1 MTQHGQKRRSRPAEF
16 VAGILADIHFPSEIS
31 RYLIQILFAV
41 LVGALAGAG
50 AILFHHAVEE
60 MRIFFHPRRL
70 ASLWDLPV
78 HPVVFVPV
86 AGALVLA
93 FATARFPRIARERG
107 VAPQIIA
114 LSAVIGDVN
123 DFDKWLGSA
132 KLITT
137 KRPVPLLEGVL
148 DRSGTF
154 QLMDPTGAVQN
165 VQLLPPGAVRVRKEK
180 PSTQDILIPLVR
192 ELVNRG
198 DRKSVV

>member
-1 MTQHGQKRRSRPAEF
+1 M
-16 VAGILADIHFPSEIS
+16 AGILADIHFPSEIS

-107 VAPQIIA
+107 VESVIKAMIIKNG
-114 LSAVIGDVN
+114 VIPFKNTLFHMFAAIV
-123 DFDKWLGSA
+123 S
-132 KLITT
+132 
-137 KRPVPLLEGVL
+137 
-148 DRSGTF
+148 
-154 QLMDPTGAVQN
+154 
-165 VQLLPPGAVRVRKEK
+165 
-180 PSTQDILIPLVR
+180 
-192 ELVNRG
+192 
-198 DRKSVV
+198 